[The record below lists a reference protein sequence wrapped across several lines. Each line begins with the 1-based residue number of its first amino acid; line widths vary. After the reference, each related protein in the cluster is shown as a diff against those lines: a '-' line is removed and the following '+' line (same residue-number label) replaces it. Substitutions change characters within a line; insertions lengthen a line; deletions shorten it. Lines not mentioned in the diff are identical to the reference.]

1 LKDDVRRWPRRVLKD
16 EERIIRKLG
25 TEVGL
30 SRDEVAYS
38 MRLIFNDPAEAST
51 GRELAETLIRR
62 GWSLCQ
68 RMTRESCPF
77 IHG

>member
-1 LKDDVRRWPRRVLKD
+1 LKGDVRRWPRRVLKD
-16 EERIIRKLG
+16 EEGIIRRLG

-30 SRDEVAYS
+30 PRDEVAYS
-38 MRLIFNDPAEAST
+38 LRLIFNDPAEAST

-68 RMTRESCPF
+68 RMARVSCPF